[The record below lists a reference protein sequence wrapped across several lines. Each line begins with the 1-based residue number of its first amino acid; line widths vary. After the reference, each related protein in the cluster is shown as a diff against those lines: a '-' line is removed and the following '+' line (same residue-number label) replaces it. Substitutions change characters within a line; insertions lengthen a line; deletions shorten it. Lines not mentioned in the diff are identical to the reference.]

1 MCIDTWFTVKLLK
14 LCLRFC
20 TAKEPIYKWDF
31 LAQPTN
37 PVGEG
42 LAR

>member
-1 MCIDTWFTVKLLK
+1 MEHIFGEQYELGMDYLQILYEK
-14 LCLRFC
+14 
-20 TAKEPIYKWDF
+20 P
-31 LAQPTN
+31 AQPTN